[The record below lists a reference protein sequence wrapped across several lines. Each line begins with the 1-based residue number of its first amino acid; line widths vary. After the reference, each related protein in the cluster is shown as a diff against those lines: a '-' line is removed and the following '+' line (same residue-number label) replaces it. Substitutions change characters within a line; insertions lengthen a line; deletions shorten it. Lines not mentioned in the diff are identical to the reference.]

1 MVTASERHGTETVSR
16 SVDMFFESNRLRPTI
31 YAEHLPSVEH
41 ASTDGSGSPARRRS
55 GGGSRPSG
63 KASVPTW
70 PYRLDGQSAHPTCPR
85 RSRGQH

>member
-41 ASTDGSGSPARRRS
+41 ASTDGAGSRARRRS
-55 GGGSRPSG
+55 GGGSLSSG
-63 KASVPTW
+63 SHLVASDKRAIVP
-70 PYRLDGQSAHPTCPR
+70 LDRSPR
-85 RSRGQH
+85 EPG

>member
-41 ASTDGSGSPARRRS
+41 ASTDGAGSRARRRS
-55 GGGSRPSG
+55 GGGSLSSG
-63 KASVPTW
+63 QVKRSHLAASA
-70 PYRLDGQSAHPTCPR
+70 RRAIPR
-85 RSRGQH
+85 

>member
-1 MVTASERHGTETVSR
+1 MVTASERQGTETVSR

-41 ASTDGSGSPARRRS
+41 ASTDGSGSRARRGS
-55 GGGSRPSG
+55 GGGSRSSG

-70 PYRLDGQSAHPTCPR
+70 PYRLDGETSHSTSPR
-85 RSRGQH
+85 GSRGKH